1 MAYILCDQRLPAGV
15 ILPDVNHDWQTISIE
30 EVQIGQWA
38 IAKITGS
45 NNMLYSPFFFH
56 QKLLNNSD
64 VCVQLLAVDSKS
76 SSVLVLFQDHEN
88 LQLISVWLPVTCV
101 KHPEIPLSPHVSSKT
116 YEKLGEEFQNSL
128 INNVA
133 LLSRQVLLRFFSISG
148 EDLINESKFL
158 KQFNLPLIEIIKWS
172 ILEELNEDPVE
183 GWLEAYDLS
192 SNVDIFNEEKI
203 MNHGKLNLPY
213 IIQSK
218 RKNTYPKLLEIETFI
233 KWSCLNEKRDFNPIK
248 GLIDWTNNTFPKVC
262 DFISSTSTPMNL
274 VRSTYENNNL
284 PFLLN
289 AFENEVIPEC
299 DNISALCV
307 SFKADASLCLC
318 SGIKFFNDESGIN
331 IIHHIQAGK
340 ETRFNLKP
348 ILFKTASVWCNY
360 YFNAE
365 ALPPYQQEKATSYLP
380 AIISG
385 IPSAWSV
392 CCWLIDCLGTA
403 FIESNRKDVKDIL
416 IEINRTLMIS
426 LDKMKGPHT
435 MREVLARLMIRNT
448 RRLKRVLYRSHE
460 SGETKDLPS
469 FCEMMGITEDFL
481 KKLISEIKK
490 LIEKE
495 PLDLNHLVSSY
506 HQEIIELL
514 ITLTLPSSSQNNIFK
529 LNLENLPDPLPHISN
544 LSIIFNYIRGEGE
557 LPYELQREVMDAI
570 QITSSFENVIYIDN
584 LPVEWSG
591 EFLKSMITPLIE
603 RHKGRILIP
612 SLDFYTPQ
620 PGVALI
626 LLDNWAALD
635 IIEVLEDNIKENNNE
650 SNSINNNEENA
661 NNNNNNNIGEEK
673 ISETQIWIC
682 EVCTLENGDDLDVCG
697 ICEAPRP
704 PKKAVE
710 VAVEE
715 KRTDLSEVEKE
726 IHRKIREGFEKIVED
741 IEKEVKIYREKKKE
755 EEERKKKE
763 EISKTVDK
771 IDEKVNSVIEDA
783 KKKRKEKRNLEK
795 MEKQK
800 LEKEKQERKEQK
812 KIAKKLKKKGKILP
826 QQELPPPLI
835 SEQQI
840 EQAIEQEKSVSIP
853 PLLPVNINLDKIQ
866 KVDKQDEEI
875 DQPKSP
881 EFSKEESQNKCL
893 ILFGSSIN
901 ENKKAMSVVNEAF
914 SMRLLNKEGT
924 AFKNCFLKIFK
935 QIHDIII
942 KEGPFSEK
950 ITKIINGLDV
960 SSFESMVSQL
970 LDKTTKTSKSL
981 EVWNFLASFGFDY
994 WGVKVCYHEKEKPN
1008 ILSIKMLTELMK
1020 YIEIELCQETKSIL
1034 TYSPLSIRQMNKPP
1048 LNEESSTEKPI
1059 NYNTELAVENKYFLL
1074 SRYALSDIRFSWSL
1088 LKVLNSN
1095 LLKSIH
1101 YLKMTTNDL
1110 IYENIWLSLSDYIS
1124 ALRDLWML
1132 PIRLELT
1139 HRVLQK
1145 TALTRDEV
1153 PKITLERLKM
1163 NKEGSGNKLF
1173 SKDGVS
1179 IKNKDDFIFTKS
1191 FDQLKEMPT
1200 TLLRPIK
1207 PQGAEPHISFEVI
1220 FKGENVMGE
1229 AGPYRQY
1236 FADISSELQASS
1248 IKPASSTKNLHLLC
1262 PSPNN
1267 DAKLGRGRD
1276 KFVVNPSANSS
1287 YHLQLFEFLGILM
1300 GCSVRTGAHLTLD
1313 LPTIFWKQLVS
1324 QKIEFDDLEEVDE
1337 SLKDIVNIIENYGKN
1352 QFEEA
1357 ILENFS
1363 TILSNKKEVEL
1374 KKGGAKIAVKFDNRM
1389 EYIYRVLQM
1398 RLKES
1403 ELQIQAIKK
1412 GMIQIVPLPFLNC
1425 NTF

>member
-45 NNMLYSPFFFH
+45 NNLLYSPFFFH
-56 QKLLNNSD
+56 QRLLNNSD

-76 SSVLVLFQDHEN
+76 SSVLVLFQDHDN

-116 YEKLGEEFQNSL
+116 YEKLGEEFQNCL

-218 RKNTYPKLLEIETFI
+218 RKNKYPKLLEIETFI

-248 GLIDWTNNTFPKVC
+248 SLIDWTKNTFPAVC
-262 DFISSTSTPMNL
+262 DFISSASAPMNL

-284 PFLLN
+284 PFSLN
-289 AFENEVIPEC
+289 IFENEVISEFE
-299 DNISALCV
+299 NISALCV
-307 SFKADASLCLC
+307 SFKSDASLCLC

-331 IIHHIQAGK
+331 IIHHIQSGK
-340 ETRFNLKP
+340 ETRSNLKP

-365 ALPPYQQEKATSYLP
+365 ALPPYQQEKAASYLP

-385 IPSAWSV
+385 IPSIWSV
-392 CCWLIDCLGTA
+392 CCWLTDCLGTA
-403 FIESNRKDVKDIL
+403 FIDSNRKDVKDIL
-416 IEINRTLMIS
+416 IEINTTLMIS
-426 LDKMKGPHT
+426 LDKLKGPHVI
-435 MREVLARLMIRNT
+435 REVLSRLMIRNT
-448 RRLKRVLYRSHE
+448 RRLKRVLYKNHE
-460 SGETKDLPS
+460 SPETKDLSS
-469 FCEMMGITEDFL
+469 FCQMMGITEDFL
-481 KKLISEIKK
+481 KKLITEVKK
-490 LIEKE
+490 LREKE
-495 PLDLNHLVSSY
+495 PLELNHLISSY

-514 ITLTLPSSSQNNIFK
+514 ITLTLPFSSQNNIFK
-529 LNLENLPDPLPHISN
+529 LNLEILPDPLPHISN
-544 LSIIFNYIRGEGE
+544 LSTIFNYIRGEGE
-557 LPYELQREVMDAI
+557 LPNELQHEVMDAI
-570 QITSSFENVIYIDN
+570 QITSSFENVLYIDN
-584 LPVEWSG
+584 LPVEWSS
-591 EFLKSMITPLIE
+591 EFLKSVITPIIE
-603 RHKGRILIP
+603 KHKGRILIP

-635 IIEVLEDNIKENNNE
+635 IVEFLEDNIKENNNE
-650 SNSINNNEENA
+650 NNL
-661 NNNNNNNIGEEK
+661 NNNNDEIDNNVGEEK
-673 ISETQIWIC
+673 IIEPQIWIC
-682 EVCTLENGDDLDVCG
+682 EVCTLENVDELDVCG

-704 PKKAVE
+704 PKKVVE
-710 VAVEE
+710 VVVEE

-726 IHRKIREGFEKIVED
+726 IQRKIREGFEKIVED

-755 EEERKKKE
+755 EEEKKKKE
-763 EISKTVDK
+763 ELSKKVEEKIEDK
-771 IDEKVNSVIEDA
+771 VTSVIEDA
-783 KKKRKEKRNLEK
+783 KKERKEKKILEK
-795 MEKQK
+795 EEKQR
-800 LEKEKQERKEQK
+800 LEKEKQERNEQK
-812 KIAKKLKKKGKILP
+812 KMAKKLKKKGKIV
-826 QQELPPPLI
+826 PPLEI
-835 SEQQI
+835 SPPLASEQQI

-866 KVDKQDEEI
+866 KADKHEEEV

-881 EFSKEESQNKCL
+881 EFSKEEPQNKCL
-893 ILFGSSIN
+893 ILFGPSIY
-901 ENKKAMSVVNEAF
+901 ENKKAVSVFNEAF
-914 SMRLLNKEGT
+914 ALRLLNKEGNG
-924 AFKNCFLKIFK
+924 FKNCFLKIFK
-935 QIHDIII
+935 QIHEIII

-950 ITKIINGLDV
+950 MGKVINGLDV
-960 SSFESMVSQL
+960 SSFESLVSKL
-970 LDKTTKTSKSL
+970 LDKTKAKSL
-981 EVWNFLASFGFDY
+981 DVWNLLALFGFDY

-1034 TYSPLSIRQMNKPP
+1034 TYSPLSIRQMSKPP
-1048 LNEESSTEKPI
+1048 LNEESSSEKPI

-1074 SRYALSDIRFSWSL
+1074 SRYTLSDLRFSWSL

-1110 IYENIWLSLSDYIS
+1110 IYESIWLSLSDYVS

-1145 TALTRDEV
+1145 TALTREEV

-1163 NKEGSGNKLF
+1163 NKEGGGKF
-1173 SKDGVS
+1173 SSKEGVS
-1179 IKNKDDFIFTKS
+1179 IKSKDDFIFTKS
-1191 FDQLKEMPT
+1191 FEQLKEMPT

-1207 PQGAEPHISFEVI
+1207 PQGAEPHICFEVI

-1229 AGPYRQY
+1229 AGPYRQF

-1248 IKPASSTKNLHLLC
+1248 IKPASTTKNLHLLC

-1324 QKIEFDDLEEVDE
+1324 QKIEFEDLEEVDE
-1337 SLKDIVNIIENYGKN
+1337 SLKDLVNIIENYGKN

-1357 ILENFS
+1357 IMENFS

-1374 KKGGAKIAVKFDNRM
+1374 KKGGSRIAVKFDNRM
-1389 EYIYRVLQM
+1389 EYIYRVLQT
-1398 RLKES
+1398 RLKEN

-1425 NTF
+1425 KNVSK